1 MDYSIFDT
9 KNTFPAVSKELYEAL
24 DSLFPLKSPEMSWN
38 ERQIWIM
45 VGQRE
50 VLNFLKHS
58 RELQIENSLTGKL
71 N

>member
-1 MDYSIFDT
+1 MASSIIDP
-9 KNTFPAVSKELYEAL
+9 KNVFPAVSKELYETL
-24 DSLFPLKSPEMSWN
+24 DALFPLKSPEMSWN

-50 VLNFLKHS
+50 VLNFLKHC